1 VEVKFAKE
9 KGNEIPD
16 ETIKLAEFSP
26 LVNMKAKGKKL
37 SSYKVKEINLKEP
50 EEIKAAREFLSAA
63 DDEKTGLSPME
74 LHRRAMEKLSKD
86 NARDFMEGDGQITF
100 EF

>member
-1 VEVKFAKE
+1 MKFAKE
-9 KGNEIPD
+9 KGVEIPE
-16 ETIKLAEFSP
+16 ETIKMAEFSP
-26 LVNMKAKGKKL
+26 MVNMKAKGKKL

-50 EEIKAAREFLSAA
+50 EEIKAAREFLSTS
-63 DDEKTGLSPME
+63 DDEKSGLSPME
-74 LHRRAMEKLSKD
+74 LHRRAMEKLNKD